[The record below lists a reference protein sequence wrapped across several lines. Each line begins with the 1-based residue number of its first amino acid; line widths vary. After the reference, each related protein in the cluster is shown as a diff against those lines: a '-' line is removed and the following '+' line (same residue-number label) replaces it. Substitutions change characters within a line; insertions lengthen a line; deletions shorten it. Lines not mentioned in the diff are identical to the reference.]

1 MEVRLVLACYNLCMK
16 SQVIR
21 IKNIPDYISVRQ
33 RVQLKPTLTLV
44 LMIMAGMLFVA
55 AKPYL
60 VLGGI
65 MMTMLGA
72 FCLFVMPDGVLCEFT
87 KEYLILYNRRHRS
100 DCMLVYWDEIVTWQ
114 YEKHASSDDL
124 LIMLVDGSTEK
135 LETYSRGI
143 CRYMRMYAPDKEV
156 RVRTKRLG

>member
-72 FCLFVMPDGVLCEFT
+72 FCLFVMPDGVLCG
-87 KEYLILYNRRHRS
+87 
-100 DCMLVYWDEIVTWQ
+100 W
-114 YEKHASSDDL
+114 
-124 LIMLVDGSTEK
+124 
-135 LETYSRGI
+135 
-143 CRYMRMYAPDKEV
+143 
-156 RVRTKRLG
+156 RVRRPATGAAGPGPPAAPVAATGRTPARGG